1 MSNRNKNCADVLS
14 DITKD
19 YIETLKSEIT
29 RLRVEKVQLINK
41 QHEILGQLDLAREQ
55 RDKYYQMTEKLEKK
69 ISVLEEQNEGL

>member
-1 MSNRNKNCADVLS
+1 MSNRNKNYADVLS

>member
-1 MSNRNKNCADVLS
+1 MSNRNKNYADVLS

-29 RLRVEKVQLINK
+29 RLRVEKSQLINK

>member
-14 DITKD
+14 DIAKD

-29 RLRVEKVQLINK
+29 RLRVEKAQLINK
-41 QHEILGQLDLAREQ
+41 QHEILEQLDLAREQ

>member
-1 MSNRNKNCADVLS
+1 MNKRNKNYPDVLG

-29 RLRVEKVQLINK
+29 RLRVEKAQLINK
-41 QHEILGQLDLAREQ
+41 QHEILDQLYSAREQ

-69 ISVLEEQNEGL
+69 ISVLEEQDEGF

>member
-1 MSNRNKNCADVLS
+1 MSNRNKNYADVLS

-29 RLRVEKVQLINK
+29 RLRVENAQLINK

>member
-1 MSNRNKNCADVLS
+1 MSKRNKNYPDVLG

-19 YIETLKSEIT
+19 YIETLKNEIT
-29 RLRVEKVQLINK
+29 RLRVEKAQLINK

-69 ISVLEEQNEGL
+69 ISELEKQEEGF

>member
-1 MSNRNKNCADVLS
+1 MSNRNKNYADVLS

-29 RLRVEKVQLINK
+29 RLRVEKAQFINK

-69 ISVLEEQNEGL
+69 ISVLEEQNESL